1 MAIKRKRPVQYQLRI
16 SKDMHDWLKQQAEA
30 NERSINSEINF
41 HLENNRKLIDQQ
53 ETTNVSQPTQTN

>member
-16 SKDMHDWLKQQAEA
+16 SKDMHDWLKQQAEV

-41 HLENNRKLIDQQ
+41 HLENNRKLSDQQ
-53 ETTNVSQPTQTN
+53 ESGNVSQSTQTN

>member
-1 MAIKRKRPVQYQLRI
+1 MTSKQTLPQFMLRF
-16 SKDMHDWLKQQAEA
+16 SSSETKDWLVKQSKA
-30 NERSINSEINF
+30 NHRSVNSEINF